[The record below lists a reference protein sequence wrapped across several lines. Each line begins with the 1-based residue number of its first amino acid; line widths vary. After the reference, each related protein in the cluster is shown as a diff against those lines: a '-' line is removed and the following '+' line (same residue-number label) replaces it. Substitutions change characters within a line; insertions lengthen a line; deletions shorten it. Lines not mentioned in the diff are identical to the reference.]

1 MSTDQAISLVSQV
14 FAMYKGTLE
23 EHNNL
28 QTALKVITEA
38 IQPVVQADAV
48 EEAKEQ
54 QITQFDIIIIEHMS
68 KVHKRT

>member
-28 QTALKVITEA
+28 QTALKVITETM
-38 IQPVVQADAV
+38 QPVVQADGVV
-48 EEAKEQ
+48 EATKE
-54 QITQFDIIIIEHMS
+54 
-68 KVHKRT
+68 